1 MEDQRRAFEDEIK
14 DTEYKSDEL
23 RDGEE
28 LTLSRAME
36 NINVQFRF
44 LQLLC
49 ENHNLALQKILG
61 CQTNIENRPK
71 PKSVNII
78 VLLARIFEQMI
89 KLINSVNIGHV
100 GN

>member
-44 LQLLC
+44 L
-49 ENHNLALQKILG
+49 
-61 CQTNIENRPK
+61 
-71 PKSVNII
+71 
-78 VLLARIFEQMI
+78 
-89 KLINSVNIGHV
+89 
-100 GN
+100 